1 MIGHMN
7 ILKNISGVFAAAVM
21 LLAVS
26 CQKGEHAYP
35 EMYTEKG
42 VYELP
47 KDGGSVVVKLM
58 STRDWV
64 ASLSPA
70 TSQDDIEGVV
80 IDTESGKAS
89 AEFVEICVTAPKNEE
104 YPRSIVVSFVSEDV
118 SVAVTVNQAGY
129 LQREIEK
136 LTVEDFLAKSVDNG
150 IWYELTG
157 TITNLANTVYGNFT
171 LVDDTGSVYVY
182 GLTKEKVSGSND
194 QSFSSIGL
202 KEGDIVTLKGTRGEY
217 NGSPQV
223 SGPAYY
229 VSHVP
234 GVVDPSLPLK
244 VSVEEFLAAEEGST
258 VYELTGKITKITTAY
273 SEQYGNISFDLA
285 DATGEVNVFRM
296 KCDDIEAPSSIAVG
310 DVVTV
315 QGKRASYKGSAQVG
329 EGSVCVSYR
338 GSTVVTI
345 ADFLTKE
352 KSKDV
357 WYKLTGT
364 IKEIVNE
371 EYGSLYLE
379 EDSGS
384 YVYVYGITKAPVS
397 SNDKSFASL
406 GLAEG
411 DKITIV
417 GTRDRYDKAGEED
430 QKDQVGGPAYF
441 VEKHETATLE

>member
-223 SGPAYY
+223 SVPA
-229 VSHVP
+229 
-234 GVVDPSLPLK
+234 
-244 VSVEEFLAAEEGST
+244 
-258 VYELTGKITKITTAY
+258 
-273 SEQYGNISFDLA
+273 
-285 DATGEVNVFRM
+285 
-296 KCDDIEAPSSIAVG
+296 
-310 DVVTV
+310 
-315 QGKRASYKGSAQVG
+315 
-329 EGSVCVSYR
+329 
-338 GSTVVTI
+338 
-345 ADFLTKE
+345 
-352 KSKDV
+352 
-357 WYKLTGT
+357 
-364 IKEIVNE
+364 
-371 EYGSLYLE
+371 
-379 EDSGS
+379 
-384 YVYVYGITKAPVS
+384 
-397 SNDKSFASL
+397 
-406 GLAEG
+406 
-411 DKITIV
+411 
-417 GTRDRYDKAGEED
+417 
-430 QKDQVGGPAYF
+430 
-441 VEKHETATLE
+441 